1 MKKSV
6 YALLS
11 IAMVFWAICGA
22 YPTSSIPLG
31 WIGTL
36 FGAIAGL
43 FATISSYLTEGRAD
57 TRGGVIFKSESPIK
71 FFIAYVLVGVMF
83 AGLAFL
89 SVLGCLGQVGQYAIR

>member
-36 FGAIAGL
+36 LGSIAGL
-43 FATISSYLTEGRAD
+43 LATISSYLTEDRAD
-57 TRGGVIFKSESPIK
+57 TRGAVIFKSESPIK
-71 FFIAYVLVGVMF
+71 FFIAYAL
-83 AGLAFL
+83 LAQ
-89 SVLGCLGQVGQYAIR
+89 CLLAWRS